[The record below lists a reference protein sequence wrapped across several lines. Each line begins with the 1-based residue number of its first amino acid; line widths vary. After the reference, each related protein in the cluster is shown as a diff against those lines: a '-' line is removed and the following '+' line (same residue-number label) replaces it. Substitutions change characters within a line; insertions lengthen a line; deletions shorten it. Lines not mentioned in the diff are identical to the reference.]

1 MSLSDAIKIADVSRK
16 FLLNPKN
23 ILPGPTILGTGKV
36 SIIKV
41 SKSLKNRGILLKGT
55 TRKITIRKGR
65 FLIFFRQLMIASLP
79 LMKSVL
85 NPFGKSVFITLE
97 LSAGVSAADATI
109 QKKIYRLRITVLII
123 SNEEMEGIN
132 KIVKSLEE
140 SGLLTKGISETIKNE
155 AKEWKSGFLPIF
167 LGTLASSILE
177 NAITRKCVIR
187 AGEST
192 IRADQNF

>member
-1 MSLSDAIKIADVSRK
+1 
-16 FLLNPKN
+16 
-23 ILPGPTILGTGKV
+23 
-36 SIIKV
+36 
-41 SKSLKNRGILLKGT
+41 
-55 TRKITIRKGR
+55 
-65 FLIFFRQLMIASLP
+65 MIASLP

-155 AKEWKSGFLPIF
+155 AKE
-167 LGTLASSILE
+167 
-177 NAITRKCVIR
+177 
-187 AGEST
+187 
-192 IRADQNF
+192 